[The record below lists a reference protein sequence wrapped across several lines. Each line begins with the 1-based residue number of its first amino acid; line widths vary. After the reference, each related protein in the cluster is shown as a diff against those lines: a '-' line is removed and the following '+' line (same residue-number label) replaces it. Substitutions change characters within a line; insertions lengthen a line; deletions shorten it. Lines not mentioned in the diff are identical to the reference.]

1 LTFWSFDVLII
12 LKILLM
18 FWPFDVLI
26 FDVLTLS
33 CLNIVRLATEPVT
46 STDVTRQVFKP
57 DLEQCKI
64 IWPPQMNLGFGRRLR
79 FFKDLFKFPGIFHV
93 QMRNWTESWIRWYCT
108 FWLIFWRR
116 FGDFFSSAWTEKG
129 EGGRGFEIWVHF
141 SAFCCRF

>member
-1 LTFWSFDVLII
+1 MTFWSFDVLII

-64 IWPPQMNLGFGRRLR
+64 IWPPQMNLGLGRRLG
-79 FFKDLFKFPGIFHV
+79 FFKTYSNFLAFFLFKWGIGLRVGFDGIV
-93 QMRNWTESWIRWYCT
+93 
-108 FWLIFWRR
+108 R
-116 FGDFFSSAWTEKG
+116 FDSFFG
-129 EGGRGFEIWVHF
+129 EGLETSFLPLEQKKVREEEVLKF
-141 SAFCCRF
+141 AFCSRY